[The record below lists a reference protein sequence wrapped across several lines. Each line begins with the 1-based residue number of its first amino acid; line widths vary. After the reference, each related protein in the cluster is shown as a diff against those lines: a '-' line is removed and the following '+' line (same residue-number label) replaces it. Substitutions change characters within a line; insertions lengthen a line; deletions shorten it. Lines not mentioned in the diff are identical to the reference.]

1 MDVQRRVVL
10 EDESINDWMDVRMDD
25 WKDLWIYESLDDWL
39 DIPDGRTEEWMER
52 RMGKQR
58 NWQILMDE
66 WIDGQMA
73 EGRINRWMRD
83 GMLSRTR
90 LNVIAS
96 SSVA

>member
-58 NWQILMDE
+58 N
-66 WIDGQMA
+66 
-73 EGRINRWMRD
+73 
-83 GMLSRTR
+83 
-90 LNVIAS
+90 
-96 SSVA
+96 

>member
-66 WIDGQMA
+66 WIDEQMA
-73 EGRINRWMRD
+73 EGRINGWMRD